1 MIMPNKVAV
10 DSKMC
15 ACLKCDY
22 QWDKQFGSVD
32 LEFNEEERCLCCPKC
47 GELIED
53 GDDSDSK

>member
-1 MIMPNKVAV
+1 MPKKVAV
-10 DSKMC
+10 NSKMC
-15 ACLKCDY
+15 ACPKCDY

-53 GDDSDSK
+53 GDDSESK